1 MYIELNQPNVS
12 FLQICETLVYVE
24 ISLSPIFLFN
34 ILNPTKDTRVIE
46 KSKLPSLAVCL
57 AKFKLSSIEKEEE
70 ICVKMIVFLLA
81 LLFYALGNVYFKV

>member
-1 MYIELNQPNVS
+1 MCHFSKL
-12 FLQICETLVYVE
+12 LQICETLVYVE

-57 AKFKLSSIEKEEE
+57 AKFKLSSIEKEE